1 MMDEKWAEK
10 ITEYSMPDA
19 EKAFE
24 YTHTA
29 AKNIKDM
36 IWNESFEDQD
46 SEIIFDYLYN
56 QIKVISFKDYLKRYI
71 YTKAELE
78 ENFEDVDDKTYQDI
92 ILGSFAETNTP
103 KSFHETS
110 RKLSASVKNW
120 LKQESVSRDVV
131 FLLGFGLN
139 MSVEDVSSFL
149 TKALRE
155 QDFNFNN
162 PEEVIYWF
170 SLKNHYSAAK
180 AMRLMEQYE
189 SLEPDDSE
197 DYFDSRTVAVRSK
210 VLALP
215 EEELILFLRRLK
227 AVHRDYPFSNTARN
241 EFLSELDQVKEI
253 ILKLY
258 SEDPDMPDDLTIK
271 DITDANIEQVIYN
284 GVPLDQR
291 GNLMKASASKLKD
304 HFSSKRLSRQ
314 RISQIC
320 FGKAPVDRSDLITLK
335 FFIIASRE
343 EDEMPVDRFR
353 HFMEDMNET
362 LLRCY
367 MGEINIT
374 NPYEAFILMCL
385 LTDWPMAAF
394 SEVWEYSYQNNEEA
408 SC

>member
-1 MMDEKWAEK
+1 
-10 ITEYSMPDA
+10 MPDA
-19 EKAFE
+19 ENEFE

-29 AKNIKDM
+29 AKSIKDL
-36 IWNESFEDQD
+36 IWKESFEDQD
-46 SEIIFDYLYN
+46 SQLIFDYLYN
-56 QIKVISFKDYLKRYI
+56 QIKIVSFKDYLKRYI

-78 ENFEDVDDKTYQDI
+78 ERFEDVDDKTYQDI

-110 RKLSASVKNW
+110 RKLSASVKSW
-120 LKQESVSRDVV
+120 LKQETASRDVV

-180 AMRLMEQYE
+180 AIKLMEEYE

-197 DYFDSRTVAVRSK
+197 DFFDSRTVAVRSK
-210 VLALP
+210 VLSLP
-215 EEELILFLRRLK
+215 EEELIMFLRRLK

-241 EFLSELDQVKEI
+241 EFNSELKQVKEI
-253 ILKLY
+253 ILDTF
-258 SEDPDMPDDLTIK
+258 SEDPEMPDDLSID
-271 DITDANIEQVIYN
+271 DITDANVEQVIYN

-291 GNLMKASASKLKD
+291 GNLMKASASRLRE
-304 HFSSKRLSRQ
+304 HFSLKRLSRQ
-314 RISQIC
+314 RISRIC
-320 FGKAPVDRSDLITLK
+320 FDKVPVDRSDLITLK
-335 FFIIASRE
+335 FFIAASHE
-343 EDEMPVDRFR
+343 EDEMPVDRFQ

-367 MGEINIT
+367 MGELNIA

-385 LTDWPMAAF
+385 LTDWPISAF
-394 SEVWEYSYQNNEEA
+394 SEVWEYSYRNDEET